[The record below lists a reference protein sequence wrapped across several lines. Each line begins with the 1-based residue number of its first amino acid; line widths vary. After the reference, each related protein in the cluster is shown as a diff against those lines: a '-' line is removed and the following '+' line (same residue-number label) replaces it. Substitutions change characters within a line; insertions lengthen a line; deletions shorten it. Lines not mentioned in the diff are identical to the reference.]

1 MGRLGCEGP
10 VVERGI
16 RQLHERTPSAET
28 PVASLSGG
36 NQQKIL
42 FARSLLAEPT
52 VLLADEP
59 TRGVDAG
66 ARIEIYHVL
75 RDTADSGKAVLV
87 HSSDVVELQGLCDR
101 VLVSSRGEVVRS
113 LEGDEITEEN
123 ITGAAI
129 TSSARRDSVGARAR
143 R

>member
-10 VVERGI
+10 VVEREI
-16 RQLHERTPSAET
+16 RQLTIRTPRAET

-59 TRGVDAG
+59 TRGVAAG
-66 ARIEIYHVL
+66 ARIAIYQVL
-75 RDTADSGKAVLV
+75 RDTAESGKAVVV
-87 HSSDVVELQGLCDR
+87 HSSDVVELQGLCAR
-101 VLVSSRGEVVRS
+101 VLVFSRAEIVRS
-113 LEGDEITEEN
+113 LHGVEITEA
-123 ITGAAI
+123 TM
-129 TSSARRDSVGARAR
+129 T
-143 R
+143 